1 MRVEEDFISSEY
13 RFKDDNCSP
22 KHDVKI
28 SLNKQ
33 LDSIKDGGEET
44 FWITVWGEWGDKK
57 VSQLDLIFENKVEC
71 VKCLRDMIAV
81 LKLDY
86 KKK

>member
-33 LDSIKDGGEET
+33 LNGVIK
-44 FWITVWGEWGDKK
+44 
-57 VSQLDLIFENKVEC
+57 
-71 VKCLRDMIAV
+71 
-81 LKLDY
+81 KLAN
-86 KKK
+86 